1 MSEEPKKPEGSSS
14 GWKGAL
20 DSAKDVALEIYRD
33 GFKESVQV
41 LGHALAMTVRVTTA
55 PLVFALSHAESA
67 TKRLFEN
74 ADRKLIGVAPE
85 ARLLVD
91 PSISAPIILNHA
103 LLGDREDAEELRDM
117 YASQLASAIDPATAS
132 GAHPSYTQIIAGLSR
147 SEAKLIKAL
156 AHDAGQSAWPLVTA
170 RIWAI
175 GQRSTLY
182 SGPYYWSPDLESSRH
197 DVTAQ
202 IDNLKRL
209 GLVAEEVD
217 GGSTDE
223 TFTRRYTSLVE
234 RVKVMDG
241 VKGIDVHFGSG
252 LYYFTLFGEAFYEV
266 CVRDG

>member
-1 MSEEPKKPEGSSS
+1 MSEDSKRPEGGAS

-74 ADRKLIGVAPE
+74 ADRKLANVPPE
-85 ARLLVD
+85 ARLLWV
-91 PSISAPIILNHA
+91 PSISAPSILNHA

-147 SEAKLIKAL
+147 SEAQLIKLL
-156 AHDAGQSAWPLVTA
+156 AKDEHYGVWPLATVRT
-170 RIWAI
+170 WGV
-175 GQRSTLY
+175 GQRSLLHA
-182 SGPYYWSPDLESSRH
+182 GPFYWSPDDERSPV
-197 DVTAQ
+197 DVVAQ
-202 IDNLKRL
+202 IENLKRL
-209 GLVAEEVD
+209 GLVAEELDTGLIEEPFNTRHQALTDRLTTWD
-217 GGSTDE
+217 GLDKSGIH
-223 TFTRRYTSLVE
+223 Y
-234 RVKVMDG
+234 G
-241 VKGIDVHFGSG
+241 VGH
-252 LYYFTLFGEAFYEV
+252 YYFTLFGQAFHSV
-266 CVRDG
+266 CVRA